1 MYFFKKAE
9 VRLSMNETQHILDGA
24 ALDAGAVGFDFDKGF
39 PFVSGIQAPM
49 YIDSRKLFF
58 DPAIR
63 SKTIEAFKIKIDELK
78 LEFDVVA
85 GVESGAIAPAALLA
99 QAIGKK
105 FVYVKKKPKDHG
117 LKRMIE
123 CGDVKG
129 LKVLLVEDMVSTGG
143 SSLNGVQALRDAG
156 GTVTDV
162 ITIHKYDFPEPDKA
176 FPEANVTLHPLALVS
191 YIAREAAKRGMISE
205 EQAQK
210 IINWL
215 PQPHE
220 HW

>member
-1 MYFFKKAE
+1 MDNSTH
-9 VRLSMNETQHILDGA
+9 LLDGA

-58 DPAIR
+58 EPAIR
-63 SKTIEAFKIKIDELK
+63 EKTIEAFKKKIAELN

-99 QAIGKK
+99 SAIQKK
-105 FVYVKKKPKDHG
+105 FVYVKKKPKEHG

-123 CGDVKG
+123 CGEVKG

-156 GTVTDV
+156 ATVTDAV
-162 ITIHKYDFPEPDKA
+162 TIHKYDFPEPDKA
-176 FPEANVTLHPLALVS
+176 FPEAKVVLHPLALVS
-191 YIAREAAKRGMISE
+191 DIAREAAKRGVISQ
-205 EQAQK
+205 EQSEQ

>member
-1 MYFFKKAE
+1 MDNAAYMK
-9 VRLSMNETQHILDGA
+9 GA
-24 ALDAGAVGFDFDKGF
+24 ALDAGAVGFDFENGF
-39 PFVSGIQAPM
+39 PFVSGILAPM

-58 DPAIR
+58 SPEIR
-63 SKTIEAFKIKIDELK
+63 SRTVDALK
-78 LEFDVVA
+78 ERAAEFDFDAVA

-99 QAIGKK
+99 SAMGKK

-123 CGDVKG
+123 CGDVSG

-143 SSLNGVQALRDAG
+143 SSLNGVKALREAG
-156 GTVTDV
+156 ATVTEV
-162 ITIHKYDFPEPDKA
+162 LTIHKYDFPEPDSA
-176 FPEANVTLHPLALVS
+176 FPEANVDLHALALVS
-191 YIAREAAKRGMISE
+191 DIAREAAKRGVISE
-205 EQAQK
+205 EQADK

-220 HW
+220 RW